1 MKLIFQDF
9 KKGDVKLMTTSLDD
23 LWYLSNIIDKDDT
36 LTGRT
41 IRKIKLGD
49 DERNTKIVKKV
60 VTLAIK
66 VERVEFH
73 KYSNSLR
80 VSGKITSAPEDIPKG
95 SYHTFDI
102 TENTSLKITKSHWLS
117 YQIEKL
123 KESTEEQ
130 TSKTL
135 ICAIDRES
143 ATFAILTPSG
153 YRILSEIEGEV
164 QKKEADN
171 KKTKDFYAEI
181 AKILQDY
188 KDREDLQNIILA
200 SPAFW
205 KEDLLKK
212 IKKNFPAL
220 AKIIFLAT
228 CNSLGKNGVE
238 EVLKRKEVETVL
250 KKDRTTKETILVEEL
265 LKEISLDQNAAY
277 GLEEVIAAGD
287 ASAIKKLLITDEL
300 IHALREQEQF
310 DSINELM
317 KKVDKTKGE
326 VHIITTDH
334 ESGKKL
340 QGLGGIGAIL
350 RYKLKY

>member
-1 MKLIFQDF
+1 MIKWLKKL
-9 KKGDVKLMTTSLDD
+9 S
-23 LWYLSNIIDKDDT
+23 
-36 LTGRT
+36 
-41 IRKIKLGD
+41 
-49 DERNTKIVKKV
+49 
-60 VTLAIK
+60 
-66 VERVEFH
+66 
-73 KYSNSLR
+73 
-80 VSGKITSAPEDIPKG
+80 
-95 SYHTFDI
+95 
-102 TENTSLKITKSHWLS
+102 
-117 YQIEKL
+117 
-123 KESTEEQ
+123 
-130 TSKTL
+130 
-135 ICAIDRES
+135 
-143 ATFAILTPSG
+143 
-153 YRILSEIEGEV
+153 
-164 QKKEADN
+164 
-171 KKTKDFYAEI
+171 
-181 AKILQDY
+181 
-188 KDREDLQNIILA
+188 
-200 SPAFW
+200 
-205 KEDLLKK
+205 LLKK